1 MLNEMQHSINEEE
14 ELDRIKKM
22 KYDIM
27 TKLKKGY
34 KRLIGFE
41 TPQKGYEWFGKAPAH
56 EALSA
61 YGIA

>member
-41 TPQKGYEWFGKAPAH
+41 TP
-56 EALSA
+56 
-61 YGIA
+61 